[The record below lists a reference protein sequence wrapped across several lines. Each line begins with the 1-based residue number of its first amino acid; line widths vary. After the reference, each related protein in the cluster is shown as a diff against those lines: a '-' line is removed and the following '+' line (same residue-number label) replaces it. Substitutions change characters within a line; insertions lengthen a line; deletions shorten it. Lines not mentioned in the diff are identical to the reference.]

1 MKSPLKHISDWFLA
15 LARVFRREFAIVI
28 SDAGALLFFI
38 GLPLA
43 YPIVYTLIYNPE
55 VVNKVAVAVVDDS
68 RPARASSCARPR
80 PPRRSKSTTM
90 PPTSPTPKP

>member
-43 YPIVYTLIYNPE
+43 YPIVYTDRKS
-55 VVNKVAVAVVDDS
+55 VV
-68 RPARASSCARPR
+68 
-80 PPRRSKSTTM
+80 
-90 PPTSPTPKP
+90 